1 MGSLASQ
8 VLSDVIASA
17 ATGNF
22 SLSSWQ
28 TYAGAVAGGAA
39 GGAVYAATK
48 NSTAA
53 GAASGFVSTFTTGAL
68 EKTETNRTWGDIV
81 AESVNEGLI
90 GAKLGKAGDRIGIK
104 GKTTGRNSWAAVY
117 KSGPDEAEKWNSKK
131 NEFKGYEKG
140 VRQHADWQHIFN
152 ALFCGQAYFFFVV
165 IYYMEMRKSESVN
178 KQLSY
183 KPAIIELVELSA
195 TSLFTIYRIQ
205 ILSFFGIH
213 MRKFC
218 LVDKL
223 LCCVLMFLMLYFFDQ
238 LILDFF
244 NIHEKRK
251 KLKGDKRGCAEFKG
265 KQYSL
270 EEISKML
277 RESDIIEI
285 DIKTATDIITIGASS
300 DCEQDEWKFFDK
312 SYYIEDKKY
321 GLEQE
326 KQLLD
331 DIRYMCGG
339 ESITVLEIDGIKAK

>member
-1 MGSLASQ
+1 M
-8 VLSDVIASA
+8 V
-17 ATGNF
+17 
-22 SLSSWQ
+22 
-28 TYAGAVAGGAA
+28 
-39 GGAVYAATK
+39 
-48 NSTAA
+48 
-53 GAASGFVSTFTTGAL
+53 
-68 EKTETNRTWGDIV
+68 
-81 AESVNEGLI
+81 
-90 GAKLGKAGDRIGIK
+90 
-104 GKTTGRNSWAAVY
+104 
-117 KSGPDEAEKWNSKK
+117 
-131 NEFKGYEKG
+131 
-140 VRQHADWQHIFN
+140 
-152 ALFCGQAYFFFVV
+152 
-165 IYYMEMRKSESVN
+165 YYMKMRKSESVN

-238 LILDFF
+238 FILDFF
-244 NIHEKRK
+244 NVHEKRK

-339 ESITVLEIDGIKAK
+339 ESITVLEIDGIKVK